1 MYFPESRVLS
11 FIRLDLFSG
20 GPARQSTDTD
30 KDAIMEAPFP
40 APETESGN
48 ESADMP
54 AQEAGPSPVSP
65 ELQRLRD
72 ENARL
77 LLDWRLRAD
86 RQRAKR
92 QLQQWYGEAQLL
104 CDKYPDFRLE
114 IEVRNPLFLSLLRA
128 GISFENAYK
137 VIHLDEIVAE
147 AMRSSAADA
156 ERAVVDNVR
165 AKGSRPRENGT
176 AAQSAFTVKGDV
188 SRLTR
193 KERAEIARRS
203 LRGETVRF

>member
-1 MYFPESRVLS
+1 MNLQKSSALP

-20 GPARQSTDTD
+20 GTAGKRADLDAD
-30 KDAIMEAPFP
+30 KDKELPL
-40 APETESGN
+40 
-48 ESADMP
+48 SA
-54 AQEAGPSPVSP
+54 AEAGSKNEEADRAAQDAAPSPIPP

-77 LLDWRLRAD
+77 LLAWRLRSD
-86 RQRAKR
+86 RQRARR

-114 IEVRNPLFLSLLRA
+114 VEVRNPHFLSLLRA
-128 GISFENAYK
+128 GISFEDAYK
-137 VIHLDEIVAE
+137 VIHIDEIVAE

-188 SRLTR
+188 SRLT
-193 KERAEIARRS
+193 KKQRAEIARRS
-203 LRGETVRF
+203 MRNETVRF